1 MTIKYL
7 ARPAASDNV
16 VRYIYSGRKSTPLPI
31 VDIGAM
37 FSDNPAAKYNVARQV
52 GKAAMDTGFLY
63 VENHSVSAQ
72 LIDEVYQYACRFFA
86 LDNREKLRYYIGN
99 SNNHRGF
106 VPITEKGDYADE
118 GGQRAYEAFD
128 MSLDLPVTDNLQ
140 YYASPLSGPNQWPD
154 EVDGFRVCL
163 TRYYNEMRQL
173 GDRLCE
179 AFEIALGLRRGFFGQ
194 HMNYPTS
201 QLRLIHY
208 IPQLNQQKNV
218 SMGAHTDYEC
228 FTILHS
234 KQPGLQILNK
244 DSRWIDTPPVD
255 GAFAVNI
262 GDLLEAW
269 TNKRFV
275 STAHRVLT
283 NGDERLSIPFFMST
297 DYETVI
303 EPITG
308 TVGSTALP
316 EYTPFIAGEH
326 LMGQLLRDF
335 PYLRKRYLNGEI
347 NLKLGMPGENPFERR
362 ISESSSNVRVDRRN
376 KKSAS

>member
-1 MTIKYL
+1 MTIKTL
-7 ARPAASDNV
+7 ARSTASKNA
-16 VRYIYSGRKSTPLPI
+16 VRYVYSGRKSTPLPV
-31 VDIGAM
+31 VDISAM
-37 FSDNPAAKYNVARQV
+37 LHDNAEAKLDVARHV

-63 VENHSVSAQ
+63 VENHSVSQ
-72 LIDEVYQYACRFFA
+72 HLIDEVYQFSRKFFA
-86 LDNREKLRYYIGN
+86 LDNNEKLRYYIGN
-99 SNNHRGF
+99 SPNHRGF
-106 VPITEKGDYADE
+106 VPLTERGDYADE
-118 GGQRAYEAFD
+118 AGQRAYEAFD

-140 YYASPLSGPNQWPD
+140 YHASPLSGPNVWP
-154 EVDGFRVCL
+154 EIEGFRDCL
-163 TRYYNEMRQL
+163 TRYYEAMRQL
-173 GDRLCE
+173 GNCLCE
-179 AFEIALGLRRGFFGQ
+179 AFEIALDIPVGFFGQ
-194 HMNYPTS
+194 HMKFPTS

-208 IPQLNQQKNV
+208 LAQPKQQKNV

-228 FTILHS
+228 FTVLHS

-244 DSRWIDTPPVD
+244 DNRWIDAPLID

-275 STAHRVLT
+275 ATAHRVIT
-283 NGDERLSIPFFMST
+283 NGAERMSIPFFMST

-308 TVGSTALP
+308 SLGSTALP

-335 PYLRKRYLNGEI
+335 PYLRRRYLNGEI
-347 NLKLGMPGENPFERR
+347 NLNLGMPTENPFERR
-362 ISESSSNVRVDRRN
+362 ISDYASQELTGRQSAE
-376 KKSAS
+376 KK

>member
-7 ARPAASDNV
+7 ARRAAFESV
-16 VRYIYSGRKSTPLPI
+16 VRYVHSGRRSTPLPV

-37 FSDNPAAKYNVARQV
+37 LHGNPVAKFNVAEQV
-52 GKAAMDTGFLY
+52 GKAAMDSGFLY
-63 VENHSVSAQ
+63 IENHGVSEQ
-72 LIDEVYQYACRFFA
+72 LIDEVYRYARAFFA
-86 LDNREKLRYYIGN
+86 LDDNEKLRYYIGG
-99 SNNHRGF
+99 SSNHRGF
-106 VPITEKGDYADE
+106 VPVTEKGDYADE
-118 GGQRAYEAFD
+118 GSQRSYEAFD
-128 MSLDLPVTDNLQ
+128 MSLDLPVTDNLH
-140 YYASPLSGPNQWPD
+140 YHANPLSGPNLWP
-154 EVDGFRVCL
+154 EIEGFRTCL
-163 TRYYNEMRQL
+163 TDYFDAMRQL
-173 GDRLCE
+173 GDCLCE
-179 AFEIALGLRRGFFGQ
+179 AFEIALDLPAGFFRQ
-194 HMNYPTS
+194 HMKFPTS

-208 IPQLNQQKNV
+208 LPQLQQEKNV

-244 DSRWIDTPPVD
+244 DNRWIDAPPID

-283 NGDERLSIPFFMST
+283 NGSERMSLPFFMST

-308 TVGSTALP
+308 NAGSTALP

-335 PYLRKRYLNGEI
+335 PYLRRRYLNGEI
-347 NLKLGMPGENPFERR
+347 NLNMGMPGENPFEKR
-362 ISESSSNVRVDRRN
+362 ISDSASLERTDRRLADG
-376 KKSAS
+376 K

>member
-1 MTIKYL
+1 MTIKNL
-7 ARPAASDNV
+7 GQRTAFENV
-16 VRYIYSGRKSTPLPI
+16 VRYVHSGRKSTPLPVI
-31 VDIGAM
+31 NIGAM
-37 FSDNPAAKYNVARQV
+37 LHEDPVAKSNVAQQV
-52 GKAAMDTGFLY
+52 GKAAMDSGFLY
-63 VENHSVSAQ
+63 IENHSVSEQ
-72 LIDEVYQYACRFFA
+72 LIDEVYQYARRFFA
-86 LDNREKLRYYIGN
+86 LDNEEKLRYYIGN
-99 SNNHRGF
+99 SVNHRGF
-106 VPITEKGDYADE
+106 VPLTEKGDYADE
-118 GGQRAYEAFD
+118 GSQRSYETFD
-128 MSLDLPVTDNLQ
+128 MSLDLAVTDNLE
-140 YYASPLSGPNQWPD
+140 YHASPLSGPNVWP
-154 EVDGFRVCL
+154 EIEGFSECL
-163 TRYYNEMRQL
+163 ARYYEAMRQL
-173 GDRLCE
+173 GDSICE
-179 AFEIALGLRRGFFGQ
+179 AFEIALDLPAGFFRQ
-194 HMNYPTS
+194 HMRFPTS

-208 IPQLNQQKNV
+208 IPQLKRQKNV

-244 DSRWIDTPPVD
+244 DNRWIDTPPID

-283 NGDERLSIPFFMST
+283 DGGERISIPFFMST

-308 TVGSTALP
+308 KVGSTALP
-316 EYTPFIAGEH
+316 EYTSFIAGEH

-347 NLKLGMPGENPFERR
+347 SLNSGMPGENPFERR
-362 ISESSSNVRVDRRN
+362 ISKCTSQQRTGRRLADS
-376 KKSAS
+376 K